1 MDIIC
6 AGEMLIDFTPMQQQG
21 AYMANPGGAPANV
34 AIATARNGLDT
45 AFLGILGN
53 DDFGRKLQGVLEED
67 HVKMLCPDLTDQAI
81 TTLAFVTLYE
91 GGEDLLRLPE
101 SRVRT
106 FCSPKKM

>member
-21 AYMANPGGAPANV
+21 TYMANPGGAPANV

-53 DDFGRKLQGVLEED
+53 DDFGKKLQGVLEED
-67 HVKMLCPDLTDQAI
+67 HVKML
-81 TTLAFVTLYE
+81 
-91 GGEDLLRLPE
+91 
-101 SRVRT
+101 
-106 FCSPKKM
+106 